1 MFTLHF
7 MNIKEKY
14 RNWKL
19 KQELAKISR
28 TPFVR
33 NIEEL
38 KKIGVIW
45 QPHQKEAMN
54 YLRNYFNKNHVVFR
68 TYCVFDELSNPSAA
82 NNTLTT
88 NDLNWWGIPKP
99 EKTQDFMQ
107 AHFDVLLNIAMK
119 QDFVLDYI
127 TALTHADFKI
137 GWSPNEQNYFDLN
150 INIGE
155 NQDVMFL
162 VEQQI
167 FYLAQLNKKNSR

>member
-1 MFTLHF
+1 MS
-7 MNIKEKY
+7 IKEKY

-19 KQELAKISR
+19 RQELAKIKR

-33 NIEEL
+33 NIDEI

-45 QPHQKEAMN
+45 QPHQKEAVN
-54 YLRNYFNKNHVVFR
+54 YLRNYFNKNHIVFR
-68 TYCVFDELSNPSAA
+68 TYCVFDELSNPVSA

-88 NDLNWWGIPKP
+88 ADLNWWGIPKP

-107 AHFDVLLNIAMK
+107 AHFDVLLNIALK
-119 QDFVLDYI
+119 QNYVLDYI
-127 TALTHADFKI
+127 TSLTQADFKI
-137 GWSPNEQNYFDLN
+137 GWSPDEQNYFDLN

-162 VEQQI
+162 VKQQI
-167 FYLAQLNKKNSR
+167 FYLSQLNKNTSK